1 MKYCQNHLKYRLIK
15 KELYCYRY
23 NSKKGENKMSRMK
36 KVDLNCDLGESFGN
50 YKLGMDEQILPLITS
65 ANIACGFHASDP
77 VVMSRTVKMAAESG
91 VAAGAHPG
99 YQDLVGFGRRN
110 MNVAPAEVTDIVMYQ
125 IGALEAF
132 CRANGIAMQHVKPH
146 GAMYNMAEKDDKL
159 AEAICRGIKAVNPE
173 LILLGPGSGKMVK
186 AAKAL
191 GLKTA
196 GEVFADRAYMED
208 GTLVPRSQEGAM
220 ITDEEE
226 AVARVLEMVQKGTV
240 TAITGKKIA
249 VQADSICVHGDGQ
262 KALLFVQKIRSE
274 LEKAGVVIVPMKE
287 VIVGES

>member
-1 MKYCQNHLKYRLIK
+1 
-15 KELYCYRY
+15 
-23 NSKKGENKMSRMK
+23 MK

-110 MNVAPAEVTDIVMYQ
+110 MKV
-125 IGALEAF
+125 
-132 CRANGIAMQHVKPH
+132 ANGIAMQHVKPH

-159 AEAICRGIKAVNPE
+159 AEAICRGIKAVNQD

-274 LEKAGVVIVPMKE
+274 LEKAGVVIAPMKE

>member
-1 MKYCQNHLKYRLIK
+1 MRYLLTADRVLEGPELKEIKNGAVVTEDEKIVCVGQKDDVKKQYPDAEEIDLPGKTLMPGLFECHNHLA
-15 KELYCYRY
+15 
-23 NSKKGENKMSRMK
+23 
-36 KVDLNCDLGESFGN
+36 
-50 YKLGMDEQILPLITS
+50 MD
-65 ANIACGFHASDP
+65 A
-77 VVMSRTVKMAAESG
+77 R
-91 VAAGAHPG
+91 VAG
-99 YQDLVGFGRRN
+99 QMCIRDR
-110 MNVAPAEVTDIVMYQ
+110 
-125 IGALEAF
+125 
-132 CRANGIAMQHVKPH
+132 
-146 GAMYNMAEKDDKL
+146 YNMAEKDDKL
-159 AEAICRGIKAVNPE
+159 AEAICRGIKAVNPD

-196 GEVFADRAYMED
+196 GEVFADRAYMEE

-240 TAITGKKIA
+240 TAITGKKIEE
-249 VQADSICVHGDGQ
+249 QADSICVHGDGQ